1 MVNLVNVINKTIPAG
16 LCYVIYC
23 IRL

>member
-1 MVNLVNVINKTIPAG
+1 MVKLVNVINKTIPAG